1 MNSNKAKDKKGATMK
16 LYKEIAIALA
26 LTAVVLPLAA
36 QSAGTVT
43 IGNEQRLRMPF
54 VLSPMQSLNG
64 DLTVQPDASVIAW
77 NFEDAS
83 APLADAYGRGSK
95 LLASGTP
102 VVVSDSERGNV
113 LSLDGETYMY
123 GPGAN
128 ASFTGLPAGGTN
140 LPYTFAF
147 WVKPDANCDKQAC
160 VLSWGTT
167 ADRKMALLRFREYNT
182 NTLLFSIW
190 GASYEIPAPTVR
202 DGGWHHIAVSYNGA
216 KGFDIYYDRV
226 KKTTLAIS
234 GDYTPPNQNL
244 YIGCASPSY
253 KTYLGSGYTGRFTG
267 RLDDFVIVNYA
278 MTSAEIAAL
287 TDAGVPKVGAEVAL
301 DGSGSIFVPDGT
313 TTSLGALSG
322 KGVLGGVEGSGATFV
337 VGEGV
342 AETKSSVYSAM
353 IRGDASSPASLVK
366 RGADYTQVLSGVAEN
381 VASVSVEAGD
391 LTVRRPLARKGLIC
405 RYPFDDTGDA
415 GFDAG
420 PAGVALEATND
431 ESKPL
436 SFVEDGVSGRALH
449 FGGASFLSSA
459 TAHLPSRFP
468 SGNGSYT
475 VSVWIRPTTAACTGK
490 VPIFRFGAWSDYQ
503 LGQLRF
509 ESDRQLIFTTY
520 GWQVG
525 PVLGTAVDDG
535 KWHHV
540 AVTYDGDQNKVGMY
554 FDGVL
559 GNSYTGPSG
568 GFKLDGRMP
577 LYIGYNFNQQ
587 KFYSG
592 DMDEFMMF
600 DYAWSA
606 EEVKDEFDRKA
617 AETVAAE
624 TLLPTPVAHWTFDDA
639 GNIGADSSGNS
650 LDLTVKDGTVES
662 TSDAFTCG
670 GAARFA
676 DGVYMTLEG
685 YSPLLPKGTKPFTVI
700 CRYKADLSMADI
712 PGVVS
717 IGGAA
722 TAANVTSGNIIKFGP
737 GQGTAL
743 AARFVAG
750 AIYSAPA
757 TTGRSADGTGRQRW
771 VTAAAVYSPYTG
783 GSTNVYCFYMDG
795 VPVADK
801 VKGPDMNIV
810 DERLDIGGDPYPD
823 GSRHGQFS
831 GLVDDVQIFDRALS
845 AGEIDLITRRLAAG
859 AGKSEAET
867 PSVLPGTASASVADG
882 AMLNISSTETLAS
895 ISGAGTVNISPLA
908 TLTVRSLSG
917 FTGRLTG
924 YGSVIVEKGATL
936 DREHVSVAETLNLN
950 AICKGLM
957 IIFK

>member
-1 MNSNKAKDKKGATMK
+1 MK

-54 VLSPMQSLNG
+54 VLSPIKSMNG

-83 APLADAYGRGSK
+83 APLADAYGQGSK

-128 ASFTGLPAGGTN
+128 ASLTGLPAGGTN

-147 WVKPDANCDKQAC
+147 WVKPDANCDRTAC
-160 VLSWGTT
+160 VLCWGKS
-167 ADRKMALLRFREYNT
+167 ANRQMAALRFRDYNT
-182 NTLLFSIW
+182 ETLMFSVYGTTYNI
-190 GASYEIPAPTVR
+190 SAPDVR
-202 DGGWHHIAVSYNGA
+202 DGNWHHIAVAHNGA
-216 KGFDIYYDRV
+216 RSFDIYYDGSK
-226 KKTTLAIS
+226 KKTMSIS

-244 YIGCASPSY
+244 YVGRLYPGYS
-253 KTYLGSGYTGRFTG
+253 GSTVAPFTG
-267 RLDDFVIVNYA
+267 LLDDFVIVNYA
-278 MTSAEIAAL
+278 MTAAEISAL
-287 TDAGVPKVGAEVAL
+287 ADAGVPKVGAEVAL

-405 RYPFDDTGDA
+405 WYPFDDTGDA

-475 VSVWIRPTTAACTGK
+475 VSVWIRPTTAACTEK
-490 VPIFRFGAWSDYQ
+490 VPIFRFGAWSNYQ

-509 ESDRQLIFTTY
+509 DSNKQLIFTAY
-520 GWQVG
+520 GWQCG

-554 FDGVL
+554 FDGVR
-559 GNSYTGPSG
+559 GNSYNGPRG

-577 LYIGYNFNQQ
+577 LCIGSNNRQN
-587 KFYSG
+587 FYSG

-600 DYAWSA
+600 DYAWTE

-676 DGVYMTLEG
+676 DGVYMTLEE

-722 TAANVTSGNIIKFGP
+722 TAENVTSGNIIKLGP
-737 GQGTAL
+737 GQGTTL

-750 AIYSAPA
+750 DTYSAPA

-801 VKGPDMNIV
+801 VEGPDMNIV

-823 GSRHGQFS
+823 GSRHGKFS

-950 AICKGLM
+950 AIRKGLM

>member
-1 MNSNKAKDKKGATMK
+1 M
-16 LYKEIAIALA
+16 
-26 LTAVVLPLAA
+26 
-36 QSAGTVT
+36 
-43 IGNEQRLRMPF
+43 
-54 VLSPMQSLNG
+54 SPG
-64 DLTVQPDASVIAW
+64 
-77 NFEDAS
+77 
-83 APLADAYGRGSK
+83 
-95 LLASGTP
+95 
-102 VVVSDSERGNV
+102 
-113 LSLDGETYMY
+113 
-123 GPGAN
+123 
-128 ASFTGLPAGGTN
+128 
-140 LPYTFAF
+140 
-147 WVKPDANCDKQAC
+147 
-160 VLSWGTT
+160 
-167 ADRKMALLRFREYNT
+167 
-182 NTLLFSIW
+182 
-190 GASYEIPAPTVR
+190 
-202 DGGWHHIAVSYNGA
+202 
-216 KGFDIYYDRV
+216 
-226 KKTTLAIS
+226 
-234 GDYTPPNQNL
+234 
-244 YIGCASPSY
+244 
-253 KTYLGSGYTGRFTG
+253 
-267 RLDDFVIVNYA
+267 
-278 MTSAEIAAL
+278 
-287 TDAGVPKVGAEVAL
+287 
-301 DGSGSIFVPDGT
+301 
-313 TTSLGALSG
+313 
-322 KGVLGGVEGSGATFV
+322 
-337 VGEGV
+337 
-342 AETKSSVYSAM
+342 TKS
-353 IRGDASSPASLVK
+353 
-366 RGADYTQVLSGVAEN
+366 T
-381 VASVSVEAGD
+381 
-391 LTVRRPLARKGLIC
+391 
-405 RYPFDDTGDA
+405 
-415 GFDAG
+415 
-420 PAGVALEATND
+420 LEM
-431 ESKPL
+431 
-436 SFVEDGVSGRALH
+436 
-449 FGGASFLSSA
+449 FLYA

-490 VPIFRFGAWSDYQ
+490 VPIFCFGAWSHYQ

-509 ESDRQLIFTTY
+509 ESDRQLIFTAY
-520 GWQVG
+520 DWSCG
-525 PVLGTAVDDG
+525 PGLDNISISDG
-535 KWHHV
+535 SWHHV
-540 AVTYDGDQNKVGMY
+540 VLTYDGDKRRVNMY
-554 FDGVL
+554 FDGVRRNKDENA
-559 GNSYTGPSG
+559 GSYTTPAG
-568 GFKLDGRMP
+568 GLKLRGGTP
-577 LYIGYNFNQQ
+577 LYIGYNAYNTQ

-617 AETVAAE
+617 AETVATE

-722 TAANVTSGNIIKFGP
+722 TEENVTSGNIIKLGP
-737 GQGTAL
+737 GQGTTL

-750 AIYSAPA
+750 DTYSAPA

-801 VKGPDMNIV
+801 VEGPDMNIV
-810 DERLDIGGDPYPD
+810 DERLDIGGDPYSD